1 LSEAVVKMT
10 GTDQHRKKHAVEV
23 IGGIIIGPTYGGL
36 IGG

>member
-1 LSEAVVKMT
+1 MT
-10 GTDQHRKKHAVEV
+10 GKQTDRKFFMIAA

>member
-1 LSEAVVKMT
+1 MCDDRQRHET
-10 GTDQHRKKHAVEV
+10 GSFSPIAV

>member
-1 LSEAVVKMT
+1 MSMA
-10 GTDQHRKKHAVEV
+10 GRNRKPKQSAVEV

>member
-1 LSEAVVKMT
+1 MSMARRDHTLKQA
-10 GTDQHRKKHAVEV
+10 AVEV